1 MIKAGGQFENHS
13 LVKFPTH
20 IPKLN
25 KEERERMMK
34 VLVHCKAEDRLVVE
48 CISSF
53 PKQGPTTEEVGPL
66 QTNVTQVDAGPL
78 QTKDVTQVLPS
89 ELDDQLFQDIGC
101 IFRGDQEGVE
111 AIISRHERRRLKRLI
126 RMYLDV
132 VLSATLLVLPAATTT
147 TTTTTTMK
155 ELATETSTA
164 AHECRQP
171 EEVLEDIDMMSSVQE
186 FVAKHFDRRKR
197 TVQMECHNGRNTTL
211 VARPFS
217 KDEKS
222 FVNEAKRSK
231 WINEMLPNDAY
242 IRGMC
247 IYLFEWRQDI
257 YKDVASAKTIGVNVF
272 TTVPFGNTMAISSE
286 LGLRSGQLRD
296 LRSLLKTQG
305 VQLEMPDKEVD
316 RLNREVGNITSN
328 DPVCKSSV
336 YNHPEGDKESCNY
349 CIVPIEK
356 EICLEVQKYL
366 QSIGEIRNLDYD
378 HPDQEMV
385 GGSPGITVLFGG
397 DHGDGKFRFH
407 AKPHLSSPHERKER
421 GDLSFGCPLTPM
433 CNLEC
438 RKDTHGLL
446 ESTVMKTV
454 SNGIEKLLKS
464 ACIVIHN
471 SRRGTEFCKATLVPA
486 SADINNM
493 KLGLNGKSFQ
503 YTEIMSPNEWKAIS
517 IPEELWGPDA
527 TATKVI
533 SCFHDLY
540 VGDLAFFA
548 VILGMPGQSSGR
560 CLSCNITSANFN
572 SICDRNAFS
581 IEVIKGCL
589 QRLKEKRAGGLKTK
603 NVNGVTADMLL
614 PISCL
619 SKVLVPTLHCPMGLI
634 DKFLESFMGWAH
646 RDVIQLT
653 EDEDNI
659 RNEYVMAEEH
669 LAIAIDLLAEVK
681 ENADDSDESTAMIRF
696 HQDAKN
702 HASAAKTKA
711 YDEYKEMIKVHKR
724 NPDSFHN
731 DLEETC
737 RKLNI
742 VRECYHGGKYNGV
755 NCIKI
760 MNNSDKIIE
769 SASQALIEL
778 KSDDISEE
786 EILGKSRM
794 YSELLNTL
802 DNIWSNVCS
811 IHTGLLPS
819 DDDLHKLE
827 SLLIVGK
834 QQWLDLGISTAQPK
848 WHLTFDGLLLRQVTK
863 YGGLADKGDS
873 PIEHGHQIFGRLH
886 NRFRRAAT
894 FQQREIFIMRAYRR
908 RSHPKC
914 LSALKEMN
922 SKRPRH
928 DKHNSPRQ
936 RKRIEDFEMKQT
948 AKRIKRE
955 VPIEED

>member
-1 MIKAGGQFENHS
+1 
-13 LVKFPTH
+13 
-20 IPKLN
+20 
-25 KEERERMMK
+25 MK
-34 VLVHCKAEDRLVVE
+34 
-48 CISSF
+48 
-53 PKQGPTTEEVGPL
+53 
-66 QTNVTQVDAGPL
+66 
-78 QTKDVTQVLPS
+78 
-89 ELDDQLFQDIGC
+89 
-101 IFRGDQEGVE
+101 
-111 AIISRHERRRLKRLI
+111 
-126 RMYLDV
+126 M
-132 VLSATLLVLPAATTT
+132 
-147 TTTTTTMK
+147 

-164 AHECRQP
+164 AHDFRQP
-171 EEVLEDIDMMSSVQE
+171 EEVVEDIDMMSSVQE

-197 TVQMECHNGRNTTL
+197 TVKMECNNGRNTTL

-222 FVNEAKRSK
+222 FVEEAKRSK

-247 IYLFEWRQDI
+247 IYLFGWRQDI
-257 YKDVASAKTIGVNVF
+257 YKDVASAKSIGVTVL
-272 TTVPFGNTMAISSE
+272 TTIPFDNTMAISSE

-366 QSIGEIRNLDYD
+366 QSIGTIRNLDYD
-378 HPDQEMV
+378 HPDQEIV

-407 AKPHLSSPHERKER
+407 AKPHLSSPHERKKR

-446 ESTVMKTV
+446 ESTVMPAI
-454 SNGIEKLLKS
+454 SNGIKELLKS

-471 SRRGTEFCKATLVPA
+471 PRRGTDFCKAILV
-486 SADINNM
+486 SADINKI
-493 KLGLNGKSFQ
+493 KLGPNGKSFQ
-503 YTEIMSPNEWKAIS
+503 YTEIMSLNEWKVIP

-560 CLSCNITSANFN
+560 CLSCNLTSINFI
-572 SICDRNAFS
+572 SACDKDAFS
-581 IEVIKGCL
+581 IERIKECL
-589 QRLKEKRAGGLKTK
+589 QMLKQKQASGRKTK
-603 NVNGVTADMLL
+603 NINGVTAEMLL

-646 RDVIQLT
+646 REVIQLT

-659 RNEYVMAEEH
+659 RNEYVMAEDH

-681 ENADDSDESTAMIRF
+681 ENADDCDESTAMIRI

-702 HASAAKTKA
+702 QASAAKTKA

-778 KSDDISEE
+778 KSDNVSEE

-802 DNIWSNVCS
+802 DSIWSNVCS
-811 IHTGLLPS
+811 IHTGLLPT
-819 DDDLHKLE
+819 DDDLKKLE

-834 QQWLDLGISTAQPK
+834 KQWLDLGISTLQPK

-886 NRFRRAAT
+886 NRFCRAAT
-894 FQQREIFIMRAYRR
+894 FQQREKFIMRSYRK
-908 RSHPKC
+908 RSHPKV
-914 LSALKEMN
+914 LMALKEMN
-922 SKRPRH
+922 LMRPRH
-928 DKHNSPRQ
+928 DKDNSPRQ

-955 VPIEED
+955 GPIEQD